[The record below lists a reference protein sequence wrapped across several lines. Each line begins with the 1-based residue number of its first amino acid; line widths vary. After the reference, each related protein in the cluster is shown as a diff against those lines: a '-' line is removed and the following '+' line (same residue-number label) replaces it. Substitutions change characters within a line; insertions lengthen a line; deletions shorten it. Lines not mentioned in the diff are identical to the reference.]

1 LQYRQKFD
9 SGKWQAFLSKRVDT
23 FCELAKI
30 GFVTFNVGAMAVEL
44 NCNLK

>member
-1 LQYRQKFD
+1 LQYQQKCGCD
-9 SGKWQAFLSKRVDT
+9 KWQAFLSKRVDT

-30 GFVTFNVGAMAVEL
+30 DFVTFNVGAMAVEL